1 MSQGYNDD
9 TKRPKPQDTQLG
21 ILKVVAF
28 YWGIKQR
35 ALGPG
40 ESAAKVAY
48 QSMRIHPKS
57 CPIFPLK
64 VTTTL
69 LNGSRKSAVGV

>member
-1 MSQGYNDD
+1 MSQIYNDD
-9 TKRPKPQDTQLG
+9 TKRPKPQDTQLV
-21 ILKVVAF
+21 ILKILAF
-28 YWGIKQR
+28 CWKIKQR
-35 ALGPG
+35 ASVPG

-57 CPIFPLK
+57 WPIFPVK

-69 LNGSRKSAVGV
+69 RNGSRKGTVGV